1 MANQAASFRRVVSV
15 LVSVLLLA
23 VSCLTAMPSRAGES
37 LVLGKSEA
45 SLSSSISAAVLREAY
60 QRLGIDLVVKE
71 LPARQSVMRANS
83 GGLDGDVQRKEGISR
98 EYPNLLM
105 VPVAI
110 NRIDFVAMTK
120 KVDFPVNGWSSL
132 KPYALLIQ
140 RGALAVEE
148 GTAGMNVFPS
158 DNPEA
163 IISLL
168 LKGRG
173 EVGID
178 ERLDALSAMNKFNVT
193 DIRILEPPVASIIL
207 YHYLHQRHVALVPK
221 ITAVLKKMESE
232 GRIKAIR
239 EQMIREV
246 LYDKLKGPNT

>member
-1 MANQAASFRRVVSV
+1 MKNKAALFLFVARSAIGMFF
-15 LVSVLLLA
+15 LAAAGCLA
-23 VSCLTAMPSRAGES
+23 VIPVHAVEVLTF
-37 LVLGKSEA
+37 GKSEA
-45 SLSSSISAAVLREAY
+45 SLASDISGAVLREAY
-60 QRLGIDLVVKE
+60 QRLGIDLVIKA
-71 LPARQSVMRANS
+71 LPARQSLMRAKS
-83 GGLDGDVQRKEGISR
+83 GGLDGEVHRKEGINR
-98 EYPNLLM
+98 DFPNLLM

-110 NRIDFVAMTK
+110 NRVDFVAMSK
-120 KVDFPVNGWSSL
+120 KVDFLVNGWSSL

-178 ERLDALSAMNKFNVT
+178 ERLDALSAMKKFNVT

-207 YHYLHQRHVALVPK
+207 YHYLHQRHAALLPK
-221 ITAVLKKMESE
+221 ITAVLRKMESE

-239 EQMIREV
+239 EQMIREA
-246 LYDKLKGPNT
+246 L